1 MKHYS
6 KYVFTYYRFEQNVY
20 VVSAFYPL
28 DRTGPYGLKTLGRYF
43 LFVAHPSTWMLF
55 NSIHTLKPYIWDSEP
70 PTPILSKPFIFQ
82 LIECKSDLKQYQ
94 SKTQDVERELHFL
107 RTQCK
112 KIESERTEL
121 STELGN
127 CLKER
132 NRLVGRTA
140 ELEKLT
146 RYDKQ
151 GE

>member
-1 MKHYS
+1 LPEFLRFS
-6 KYVFTYYRFEQNVY
+6 KIGRGGGGSCLPVSYAYVFQIFQD
-20 VVSAFYPL
+20 SI
-28 DRTGPYGLKTLGRYF
+28 GL
-43 LFVAHPSTWMLF
+43 M
-55 NSIHTLKPYIWDSEP
+55 N
-70 PTPILSKPFIFQ
+70 FIFQ